1 MKKRF
6 LLIASLLALS
16 NEALIAQQVPTG
28 TPPANITGAGL
39 PDVRDNAQ
47 RSWYRGGNPNIG
59 NGAANN
65 IFGTLWNSP
74 IYTVTNGVNRTKLNG
89 NFTFGGPTAQ
99 YTINGYG
106 WLQGVNTSGYML
118 LGFNNTSITDNS
130 NIYTNKGAFSL
141 LHLNGPVTGSTALTN
156 QYQEFGYR
164 PWMKTGV
171 TFTDNRDLS
180 YMGLRQVG
188 TGLDATETVI
198 GWSDQTITGQNDE
211 IAFRFFGNPAGTTT
225 IDVNDLLTNN
235 DLDGLNVARYT
246 ADGRYALGNT
256 FGYNNVVG
264 HPLNVY
270 VSPASLFHMSY
281 QYRSG
286 DPNEP
291 FGFMQITYRRQNGAT
306 QDTIGQGEQVTDGLR
321 LGIDNNVFGAAGR
334 RHLNA
339 YLRWQEA
346 SSFVIQTEDNNT
358 PNIEQTERIRI
369 TSIGALNRNYLVNQY
384 NGLTTNENVTRV
396 AISHLGNAPLT
407 RPKSLLH
414 IGYDYGNPPIAAVQG
429 YRQWMDLGMLVSN
442 SRDHVWLGLL
452 PRDTVTSTVTQFY
465 ERNDAVLAWGTDR
478 NVLSPLNVDN
488 MRFVFTGSVLDAI
501 PEISPS
507 NSNHGLEM
515 MRMYP
520 ATVYQHYLYDA
531 NGNINDSV
539 QAYGRVGIGDFT
551 WSGVD
556 EEPTEKL
563 DVVGN
568 GRFRYLPDST
578 YMADSLV
585 NKIVMVDSMG
595 VLRWK
600 SFVPSEFGTNCADT
614 VNGKLNADKKVVLN
628 NHSLYFTNHPDSMD
642 FNENKVNIGYD
653 CGVPTPAKFSVL
665 QKHDTIVTINSTAIS
680 GINKDTTNSVL
691 KTFIG
696 VQGQATQ
703 HNLIYLRPSNYGG
716 KFEGG
721 NATLNYGVFGSAT
734 SPKQIGESNFGVW
747 GQALDDSSATNNGG
761 NFQAAFG
768 SNNVGVSAVANGN
781 LNPNPNGLSYGV
793 NAQAQFNLRQNAG
806 VVGRTYPNFINNY
819 YGAQQNF
826 GVGGLAGGADLNI
839 GIYGEA
845 ATTTNTTNYAGYFVG
860 STVFGGS
867 IIIASDSL
875 LKENIEPLPDN
886 FDSLLMQLHPYQYEF
901 KTTGDAARLGAKP
914 GIHYGVLA
922 QEVASLFP
930 QVVVDVKHPAELDSV
945 GNIINPSFNY
955 KAIDFVQLLPLMLFD
970 AQKKTATIQG
980 IQNQVS
986 TLTDSLLNH
995 NNALD
1000 SLSEMVENQQTTIDS
1015 QQTTINDL
1023 NNRLTNLENCLS
1035 ALLPTLCQMNQSAV
1049 QANTPAAQEAVR
1061 QNLQVTLSNRS
1072 TIILDQNVPNP
1083 FAEQTVINF
1092 SIPASVAKAQMHFYD
1107 GNGRLIQTLEIAERG
1122 LGAVTVFGS
1131 DLSSGTYT
1139 YTLVADGA
1147 VVATKKMMKQ

>member
-1 MKKRF
+1 
-6 LLIASLLALS
+6 
-16 NEALIAQQVPTG
+16 
-28 TPPANITGAGL
+28 
-39 PDVRDNAQ
+39 
-47 RSWYRGGNPNIG
+47 
-59 NGAANN
+59 
-65 IFGTLWNSP
+65 
-74 IYTVTNGVNRTKLNG
+74 
-89 NFTFGGPTAQ
+89 
-99 YTINGYG
+99 
-106 WLQGVNTSGYML
+106 ML

-614 VNGKLNADKKVVLN
+614 VNGKLNANKKVVLN
-628 NHSLYFTNHPDSMD
+628 NYKLYFTNHPDSMILGED
-642 FNENKVNIGYD
+642 RVGIGYE
-653 CGVPTPAKFSVL
+653 CGDSLPGKLSVRQL
-665 QKHDTIVTINSTAIS
+665 HDTVVTKSTVAGHFHNSDTANAILLTFTGVR
-680 GINKDTTNSVL
+680 GIADGNQNP
-691 KTFIG
+691 G
-696 VQGQATQ
+696 
-703 HNLIYLRPSNYGG
+703 LRPINIGG
-716 KFEGG
+716 KFISRNSGVNHGVNIEVTN
-721 NATLNYGVFGSAT
+721 NALNGSLNYGIWNRVEDYNSVVSYGMRSETRGAIAHAYGLQVIAAGNFTTNPIQTQRTTGAEILAFGGTNQNIAVRAVSGGDEFGAF
-734 SPKQIGESNFGVW
+734 SFGGVNFGVR
-747 GQALDDSSATNNGG
+747 
-761 NFQAAFG
+761 AFAKYG
-768 SNNVGVSAVANGN
+768 TSNYAV
-781 LNPNPNGLSYGV
+781 
-793 NAQAQFNLRQNAG
+793 
-806 VVGRTYPNFINNY
+806 
-819 YGAQQNF
+819 
-826 GVGGLAGGADLNI
+826 
-839 GIYGEA
+839 YGEIDPSQP
-845 ATTTNTTNYAGYFVG
+845 NSYAGYFVG
-860 STVFGGS
+860 QVVQNQPSVP
-867 IIIASDSL
+867 SDL
-875 LKENIEPLPDN
+875 QFKTNIEDINDANAILTSVRPVTYD
-886 FDSLLMQLHPYQYEF
+886 YQ
-901 KTTGDAARLGAKP
+901 TTGNAVRMNFPAGQQ
-914 GIHYGVLA
+914 YGMIA
-922 QEVASLFP
+922 QEVENVLP
-930 QVVVDVKHPAELDSV
+930 ELVKVVQHPANIDSA
-945 GNIINPSFNY
+945 GNVVAPSFDYKVLNY
-955 KAIDFVQLLPLMLFD
+955 EAFLPILIKGHQEQAFEIEAKDSIIDSL
-970 AQKKTATIQG
+970 
-980 IQNQVS
+980 QNQI
-986 TLTDSLLNH
+986 
-995 NNALD
+995 A
-1000 SLSEMVENQQTTIDS
+1000 
-1015 QQTTINDL
+1015 DL

-1035 ALLPTLCQMNQSAV
+1035 ALLPTLCQMNQSAI